1 MMLATTVPCG
11 MQSSPSP
18 PVRSVR
24 VTRPASWG
32 VKSMPLSTTAT
43 MMCWPLV
50 RSQTPLKPSARCAH
64 GSLVSRARPRCDRQ
78 FRAGSG
84 IPVTGAGGP
93 GRTVGRGGGG
103 TGWPVGDPD
112 GFGVGDGVA
121 ALPAG
126 RDLLAG
132 AAGAA
137 AATVRG
143 TSAASA
149 NPDASAAPAN
159 RLIPG
164 LPDRCP
170 LSRQL

>member
-18 PVRSVR
+18 PVKSV
-24 VTRPASWG
+24 
-32 VKSMPLSTTAT
+32 PLSTTAT
-43 MMCWPLV
+43 VTCWPLV
-50 RSQTPLKPSARCAH
+50 RSQTLLKPSARCAH

-78 FRAGSG
+78 FRDGSG
-84 IPVTGAGGP
+84 IPATGAGGP

-103 TGWPVGDPD
+103 TGCPVGEPD

-121 ALPAG
+121 ALPAARAAG
-126 RDLLAG
+126 RDRPAD

-137 AATVRG
+137 AAAVRG

-164 LPDRCP
+164 LPDRCA